1 MKTLYILMVLFIS
14 LGVIKNLNKNNQSD
28 IIVNKEIDLI
38 FSQLKEKT

>member
-1 MKTLYILMVLFIS
+1 MVLFIG